1 MDERFIKWL
10 NIYDEFSNG
19 TVLRDILNDA
29 IRCYRHDIARPALM
43 LSYIAFFYISLIAH
57 GGIIDKLILTLS
69 DAVKRTLIVLNYPQ
83 ITLKSN
89 LNSKYWCSY
98 PTE

>member
-43 LSYIAFFYISLIAH
+43 LSYIAFIQAIRNNL
-57 GGIIDKLILTLS
+57 
-69 DAVKRTLIVLNYPQ
+69 
-83 ITLKSN
+83 
-89 LNSKYWCSY
+89 LNSEMPDGFKDKRWQ
-98 PTE
+98 